1 MTPEQGLSAQ
11 RSTEPVDCAWFSSG
25 TAALIAA
32 LEAVGARGKWV
43 AVPPN
48 ICPNIVA
55 AVLAVDSRPWF
66 VDIEPERQG
75 VDPARLSEIIAEV
88 AAVVAVHAYGTPCRI
103 DAIMEVARRAAVPV
117 IEDCAQADGA
127 SYAGCDVGVF
137 GDISVFSF
145 GTGKIIDAGGG
156 GLAIATDRRLGD
168 ALRSTASQW
177 TETTDML
184 AGEDLGSVYRFY
196 YNSYYPDRT
205 AYVRQSFFALLKDS
219 APRFKYKL
227 QAGGMTRIQAA
238 RNDRQMRIDSRRNKY
253 RAYCESLAGI
263 PQLTPTPLVEGAAP
277 WRFNAVLEVGR
288 RDEVFRTLI
297 QAGRKASTWYP
308 RISEFLPENEIRSE
322 SLPVAAFFEKAL
334 LNLWIDDETSLGD
347 IEIECKR
354 IRQALD

>member
-1 MTPEQGLSAQ
+1 MTPEQGLSAH

-88 AAVVAVHAYGTPCRI
+88 AAVIAVHAYGTPCRI

-127 SYAGCDVGVF
+127 SYAGFDVGVF
-137 GDISVFSF
+137 GDISIFSF

-156 GLAIATDRRLGD
+156 GLAIATDRRLRD
-168 ALRSTASQW
+168 ALRLTASQW

-196 YNSYYPDRT
+196 YNRFYPDRT
-205 AYVRQSFFALLKDS
+205 ACVRQSFFALLKDL

-238 RNDRQMRIDSRRNKY
+238 RNDRQIRIDSRRNKY
-253 RAYCESLAGI
+253 RAYCESLAGVS
-263 PQLTPTPLVEGAAP
+263 QLSPTPLVEGAAP

-288 RDEVFRTLI
+288 RDEVFRALI

-354 IRQALD
+354 IRQELD